1 MGDYIVESL
10 IMAVNGIIIVL
21 LLNRNWFARQHLKN
35 DLKLKEM
42 DYKFKIDKRRIKTKM
57 PKGADT
63 PLDALGGLTKYLPM
77 LQSLDG
83 DQIQDLIAIFLG
95 GDEEV
100 EPSGILEQVLN
111 KVPPDVIQGFI
122 ESFVGKGKP
131 NEEKAISQ
139 V

>member
-57 PKGADT
+57 PKSVDN

-83 DQIQDLIAIFLG
+83 DQIQDLMAIFLG

-100 EPSGILEQVLN
+100 EPSGILEQVIN
-111 KVPPDVIQGFI
+111 KVPPEVIQGFI
-122 ESFVGKGKP
+122 DGFIKKDKNTAEP
-131 NEEKAISQ
+131 ISQ